1 MKIKHPAASSGVLT
15 ALYNL
20 LVFNQLSPQGGGEL
34 NPQRLKKPLTD
45 KELEDLENSRD
56 LGIELLESVRQMKAG
71 KGRIVMSPLIS
82 TRKKSGLSQVEFAK
96 LFGVSVRT
104 LQDWEQ
110 RRRNPSGAAK
120 ALIAILERHPDVLK
134 EIAT

>member
-1 MKIKHPAASSGVLT
+1 MK
-15 ALYNL
+15 
-20 LVFNQLSPQGGGEL
+20 
-34 NPQRLKKPLTD
+34 LKKPLTD

-56 LGIELLESVRQMKAG
+56 LGAELLESVRQMKAG
-71 KGRIVMSPLIS
+71 KGCVVMSPLIS
-82 TRKKSGLSQVEFAK
+82 ARKKSGLSQVEFAK

-120 ALIAILERHPDVLK
+120 TLIAILERHPDVSK